1 MPQLLGLLLFGVGLV
16 LVALQNPTP
25 LLPLVVLGQPVLVLP
40 LGWWLAGAIGAGA
53 VTMGIVGLLGRLGR
67 SGRRVQT
74 APPSVNR
81 RDRADQSVPSPRQRI
96 LETSL
101 GDESSAKN
109 PTDDDEWGSGDEES
123 ARSKSPRRWQWLSLE
138 AEPRPSVN
146 AADLEE
152 ELSDWS
158 APDRPQKGWSYD
170 PEWDEWDGESPQP
183 AAPARS
189 APVDRPRPANR
200 VDRPFDR
207 PADPLGDRA
216 ATPPSTPTPAAKPIE
231 APVQPTASDRQG
243 TVYSIRYQRDSEAA
257 ADEAKT
263 NPKIDEPPVPDLLP
277 PETRSRAVTDADYRV
292 LIPPPPEDPTP
303 PKPPRDRPIASPS
316 PEPKDDWED
325 DW

>member
-1 MPQLLGLLLFGVGLV
+1 MPQLLGLLLLGLGMV
-16 LVALQNPTP
+16 LVALQNPAP

-53 VTMGIVGLLGRLGR
+53 VTMGLVGLLGRLGR
-67 SGRRVQT
+67 SSRR
-74 APPSVNR
+74 PSVSPR
-81 RDRADQSVPSPRQRI
+81 AKPADRPAASPRQRI
-96 LETSL
+96 LETNL
-101 GDESSAKN
+101 GDESAPAAASAA
-109 PTDDDEWGSGDEES
+109 DEWEAGDERS
-123 ARSKSPRRWQWLSLE
+123 GRSKSSRWRWLSLE

-170 PEWDEWDGESPQP
+170 PEWDEWDNTATQP
-183 AAPARS
+183 ATGRS

-207 PADPLGDRA
+207 DDSPSDRPVRPVTPSPPA
-216 ATPPSTPTPAAKPIE
+216 PTAKPIE

-243 TVYSIRYQRDSEAA
+243 TVYSIRYQRDTVAA
-257 ADEAKT
+257 TEQTPTPASPS
-263 NPKIDEPPVPDLLP
+263 NEPPLPDLPP

-292 LIPPPPEDPTP
+292 LIPPPPEDSAP
-303 PKPPRDRPIASPS
+303 PPRDRPAPGQ